1 MPVKHLTTT
10 QLNLILLTAQIVII
24 ASVWRFL
31 PPEIP
36 LFYSRPW
43 GQDQL
48 VFYPG
53 IALLPTIC
61 LIVFLAN
68 TAIARAAAQEE
79 ILIKKTLNIASLTFV
94 LLILI
99 TLIQIIRLTI

>member
-1 MPVKHLTTT
+1 MKRLSIT

-24 ASVWRFL
+24 ASIWRFL

-48 VFYPG
+48 VIYPG
-53 IALLPTIC
+53 IALLPIIC

-79 ILIKKTLNIASLTFV
+79 VLIKKTLNITSFAFA

-99 TLIQIIRLTI
+99 TLIQIIRLVI